1 MTLDY
6 ELLKEFAKVAAPKD
20 QAPEETV
27 LNGTA
32 IVTDSGVSVRLDG
45 AGVASTIPVSTL
57 VEVQNGERVK
67 VSIRDHAA
75 TIVANISSPA
85 ARNKDVE
92 KIADDVED
100 LRNDVGNIS
109 DQVALQF
116 QELETYVYKD
126 DLGQVHVSDISG
138 GLQVII
144 SPEGMRFMQGDNAV
158 AYISNHKLFIDK
170 AELTTELKLGNYYL
184 TTEPTGEF
192 AILKR

>member
-1 MTLDY
+1 MILDY

-67 VSIRDHAA
+67 VSIRDHTA
-75 TIVANISSPA
+75 TITANISSPA

-92 KIADDVED
+92 RVEE
-100 LRNDVGNIS
+100 LVNEIGGNMDSLIE
-109 DQVALQF
+109 QVSLEF

-126 DLGQVHVSDISG
+126 ELGQVHVSGING

-144 SPEGMRFMQGDNAV
+144 SPEGIRFMEGDNAV
-158 AYISNHKLFIDK
+158 AYISNNRLFINK
-170 AELTTELKLGNYYL
+170 AELVTELKLGNYYL